1 MTISLETPTLPA
13 GVNGMRLMPVGRE
26 LWRVLDRE
34 GRAVGHVRTRGTG
47 RQRRY
52 IAQRFSPAER
62 DFRVIGAFWT
72 LNEAIDCLRL
82 SR

>member
-1 MTISLETPTLPA
+1 MTISLDAPSLPA

-26 LWRVLDRE
+26 LWRVLDPG
-34 GRAVGHVRTRGTG
+34 GRAVGHVRTTGTG

-52 IAQRFSPAER
+52 IAQRFRPAER
-62 DFRVIGAFWT
+62 GFRVIGAFWT
-72 LNEAIDCLRL
+72 LHEAIDCLRL